1 VPRMADFVFLRPRP
15 ETGTLRLAHVAE
27 IAANLSRGGLA
38 VLPTETG
45 YMLAALATSEPALT
59 KAFAVKD
66 RPAAQVMHVACASI
80 SMIESVGVLTSRAVH
95 LLGTF
100 TPGPL
105 SVIIEKTA
113 LLPDRFVTLGGTVGI
128 RVPDNT
134 ATLQIIAEVGA
145 PLTATS
151 LNRSG
156 EASIPID
163 EAGLRQ
169 LTWPDG
175 EVVHVV
181 EDAAAKRYDDASALV
196 RVTGAEPEILR
207 AGPIDEGQIRRAL
220 GAVSL

>member
-1 VPRMADFVFLRPRP
+1 MAEFVFLRPRP
-15 ETGTLRLAHVAE
+15 ETGTLRLADVAE
-27 IAANLSRGGLA
+27 VAANLSRGGLA

-45 YMLAALATSEPALT
+45 YMLAALATSEPALI

-66 RPAAQVMHVACASI
+66 RPYAQVMHVACASI
-80 SMIESVGVLTSRAVH
+80 SMVETVGVLSSRAVR
-95 LLGTF
+95 LLGEF

-113 LLPDRFVTLGGTVGI
+113 LLPDRFVTLAGTVGI

-134 ATLQIIAEVGA
+134 ATLQVIAEVGG

-156 EASIPID
+156 EPSIPID
-163 EAGLRQ
+163 EAGLRR
-169 LTWPDG
+169 LTWPEG
-175 EVVHVV
+175 EIVHVV
-181 EDAAAKRYDDASALV
+181 EDATAKRYEDASALV

-207 AGPIDEGQIRRAL
+207 AGPIDEDQIRQAL

>member
-1 VPRMADFVFLRPRP
+1 MATFVFLRPRP
-15 ETGTLRLAHVAE
+15 ETGTLRLADVAE
-27 IAANLSRGGLA
+27 VAANLSRGGLA

-80 SMIESVGVLTSRAVH
+80 SMIETVGVLTSRAVR
-95 LLGTF
+95 LLGEF

-113 LLPDRFVTLGGTVGI
+113 LLPDRFVTLAGTVGI

-134 ATLQIIAEVGA
+134 ATLQIIAEVGG

-156 EASIPID
+156 EPGIAID

-169 LTWPDG
+169 LHWPERG
-175 EVVHVV
+175 VVHVV
-181 EDAAAKRYDDASALV
+181 EDPTAKRYDDASALV
-196 RVTGAEPEILR
+196 RVTGDEPEILR
-207 AGPIDEGQIRRAL
+207 AGPIDEQQIRRAL
-220 GAVSL
+220 DTVSV